1 MSLDAKA
8 LRAGYGRSC
17 VLDGVDFRIEPG
29 TITALLGPNGCGKST
44 LLKVMGRLLTPR
56 SGEVLIDGKEINA
69 YETGKLARKLA
80 ILSQFHHTPAELTVE
95 ELAGYGRYPHR
106 QLLGGLTA
114 RDREVVE
121 NVLEVTGLT
130 GLRRRPVRNLS
141 GGERQRVWMALALAQ
156 EPEILLLDE
165 PTTFLDLA
173 GQFEVA
179 ELICKLKAERG
190 LTVLMV
196 LHDVNLAAR
205 FADMLLLMKRGRICY
220 AGGPREVLTPEVLA
234 EIYGVRSRVMMM
246 EDGTPHCVPQS
257 TLKK

>member
-8 LRAGYGRSC
+8 LRAGYGRDC

-44 LLKVMGRLLTPR
+44 LLKVLGRLLAPR
-56 SGEVLIDGKEINA
+56 SGEVLIDGKEINS
-69 YETGKLARKLA
+69 YDTSKLARKLA

-95 ELAGYGRYPHR
+95 ELAGYGRYPYR
-106 QLLGGLTA
+106 RPLAGLTA

-121 NVLEVTGLT
+121 SVLEVTGLA
-130 GLRRRPVRNLS
+130 GLRKRPVRNLS

-205 FADMLLLMKRGRICY
+205 FADMLLLMKGGRICY
-220 AGGPREVLTPEVLA
+220 AGVPQEVVTPGVLA
-234 EIYGVRSRVMMM
+234 EIYEVQARVMTL

>member
-1 MSLDAKA
+1 MSLDAKQ
-8 LRAGYGRSC
+8 LRAGYGGNF
-17 VLDGVDFRIEPG
+17 VLDEVDFRIETG

-44 LLKVMGRLLTPR
+44 LLKVLGRLLTPR
-56 SGEVLIDGKEINA
+56 SGEVLLDGKEIHR
-69 YETGKLARKLA
+69 YDTGKLAQKLA
-80 ILSQFHHTPAELTVE
+80 ILSQFHHTPAEMTVE
-95 ELAGYGRYPHR
+95 ELAGCGRYPYR
-106 QLLGGLTA
+106 RPLAGMTA

-121 NVLEVTGLT
+121 RVLHLTGLT
-130 GLRRRPVRNLS
+130 GLRQRPVRSLS

-156 EPEILLLDE
+156 EPEVLLLDE

-179 ELICKLKAERG
+179 ELIRKLKEERG

-205 FADMLLLMKRGRICY
+205 FADLLLLMKGGRICY
-220 AGGPREVLTPEVLA
+220 AGRPQEVVTPGVLS
-234 EIYGVRSRVMMM
+234 EIYQVQAQVMML

-257 TLKK
+257 TLN

>member
-1 MSLDAKA
+1 MSLDAKQ
-8 LRAGYGRSC
+8 LRAGYGRDF
-17 VLDGVDFRIEPG
+17 VLDEVEFRIETG

-44 LLKVMGRLLTPR
+44 LLKVLGRLLTPR
-56 SGEVLIDGKEINA
+56 SGEVLLDGKEIHR
-69 YETGKLARKLA
+69 YDTGKLAQKLA
-80 ILSQFHHTPAELTVE
+80 ILSQFHHTPAEMTVE
-95 ELAGYGRYPHR
+95 ELAGCGRYPYR
-106 QLLGGLTA
+106 RPLAGMTA

-121 NVLEVTGLT
+121 RVLHLTGLT
-130 GLRRRPVRNLS
+130 GLRTRPVRSLS

-156 EPEILLLDE
+156 EPEVLLLDE

-179 ELICKLKAERG
+179 ELIRKLKEERG

-205 FADMLLLMKRGRICY
+205 FADLLLLMKGGRICY
-220 AGGPREVLTPEVLA
+220 AGRPQEVVTPVVLS
-234 EIYGVRSRVMMM
+234 EIYQVRAQVMML

-257 TLKK
+257 TLN